1 MEASIRWRRTPD
13 GCPIRLALQVRRSSN
28 GLLTMTGMTLAVM
41 AGNPAIT
48 KPMSAIQPEFADCP
62 SGQPATC
69 SQGRCPNSRRTRTP
83 IQCLLQTDCRLC
95 LSHFQCSLHQRM
107 PSLVHL

>member
-13 GCPIRLALQVRRSSN
+13 GCPIHLALQVLRNSN

-48 KPMSAIQPEFADCP
+48 KPMNAIQPEFADYP

-69 SQGRCPNSRRTRTP
+69 SQGPHPARKRHPP
-83 IQCLLQTDCRLC
+83 VLAL
-95 LSHFQCSLHQRM
+95 
-107 PSLVHL
+107 